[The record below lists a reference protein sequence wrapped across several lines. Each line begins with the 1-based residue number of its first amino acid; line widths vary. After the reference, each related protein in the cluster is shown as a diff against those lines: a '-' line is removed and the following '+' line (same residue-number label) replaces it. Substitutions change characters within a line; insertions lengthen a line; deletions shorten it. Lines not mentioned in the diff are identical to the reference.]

1 MANFGLAKKLV
12 MGSVLVI
19 TTTTIPLVSKA
30 VLTSGESQENH
41 QSTVQL
47 LAYDNACTS
56 EELKAGDT
64 VIVNGDEYPLEE
76 DENGLFISYIV
87 VDENGQEI
95 EGQDGT
101 LSVVNFGA
109 DCSTVEFEEVEGVDT
124 VGEEQDEEVEQDD
137 SGQ

>member
-1 MANFGLAKKLV
+1 MADFGLAKKLV

-30 VLTSGESQENH
+30 VLMPGESQENH
-41 QSTVQL
+41 QSKVQL
-47 LAYDNACTS
+47 LAYENACES
-56 EELKAGDT
+56 EELKAGET
-64 VIVNGDEYPLEE
+64 VKVNGDEYTLEE

-87 VDENGQEI
+87 VDENGEEI
-95 EGQDGT
+95 EVQDGT

-124 VGEEQDEEVEQDD
+124 VGEDQD
-137 SGQ
+137 

>member
-30 VLTSGESQENH
+30 VLTPGESQENH

-47 LAYDNACTS
+47 LAYENACES
-56 EELKAGDT
+56 EELKADDT
-64 VIVNGDEYPLEE
+64 VIVNGDEYTLEE

-87 VDENGQEI
+87 VDENNQEI

-109 DCSTVEFEEVEGVDT
+109 DCSTVQFEEVGGVDT
-124 VGEEQDEEVEQDD
+124 VGEDQD
-137 SGQ
+137 